1 MKKLSILLL
10 LHLLPQLLFAQTQDW
25 RVGFEYNETDPGF
38 WGITE
43 QTHDSIQQNLAL
55 VTRAQTLRGG
65 ININSIGGGW
75 DGMQSASGAPIDF
88 SQTDAWVQRLQRNG
102 FELVWN
108 LEPNAPWSF
117 SNNPDCIT
125 PPGLQ
130 IPECAPDFNHWND
143 WYSYVRSIV
152 ERYDGDGDSDMTGL
166 TKPVRFYIMEQE
178 IYYSGAANNIAGD
191 SGEAAGY
198 GYWEDNV
205 QNLIRLHEVTYQAI
219 HDADPSGQTKLV
231 GSGALLFDLYGDFP
245 DYPNTNGATTI
256 SRINGNNLMHAS
268 YAHGWDSLAQMLTL
282 LGTDTP
288 FKKCDYIGWH
298 PHINWKSTDQCMRLI
313 HEYAPGKPIFIDDMW
328 SNILT
333 SIFPHNG
340 FTQFIGGDSLE
351 GDFPNSTVVSYNAL
365 YNGLE
370 NHDSTVINW
379 YNAKGAR
386 DAVKCFALV
395 FGEGAERA
403 EFSLSNDPNP
413 HNVLLYPFS
422 YPYRYTGMMGKV
434 NEAYTPKPVLYTMQ
448 LLVDKIHDFTSVS
461 RVNVSSNPYTRV
473 YKFERQ
479 RGTSCYVAWSES
491 NRHPND
497 PHIPNGETVSI
508 PVISDS
514 LLLTSII
521 TQPGLTLADSVFVQT
536 SGSSFSIQL
545 GFEPVILEETQ
556 STSGIAELKNG
567 SLKIYP
573 NPANKIIHIELPGS
587 EIFHHANVSL
597 YDATGRICYSI
608 QNQNGKTIFINTS
621 SFARGAYRIV
631 VEFAGKLQT
640 GRVVVE

>member
-1 MKKLSILLL
+1 MKKIYILLFSCFPL
-10 LHLLPQLLFAQTQDW
+10 LSFSQIPDW
-25 RVGFEYNETDPGF
+25 RFGFEYNETDPGF

-43 QTHDSIQQNLAL
+43 QTHDSIQHNLGE
-55 VTRAQTLRGG
+55 VTRNQSVRGG

-75 DGMQSASGAPIDF
+75 EGMQSGPGAAIDF
-88 SQTDAWVQRLQRNG
+88 SNTDSWVQRLQRNG

-108 LEPNAPWSF
+108 LEPNATWSF
-117 SNNPDCIT
+117 ANNPDCII

-130 IPECAPDFNHWND
+130 IPECAPDSNHWND
-143 WYSYVRSIV
+143 WYHYVRSIV
-152 ERYDGDGDSDMTGL
+152 ERYDGDGDSDMVGL
-166 TKPVRFYIMEQE
+166 QKPVRFYIMEQE
-178 IYYSGAANNIAGD
+178 IYYGGAANGIAGD

-205 QNLIRLHEVTYQAI
+205 HNLIRLHEVAYQAM
-219 HDADPSGQTKLV
+219 HDADPTGNTKLV

-245 DYPNTNGATTI
+245 DYPNTNGAITQ
-256 SRINGNNLMHAS
+256 SRINGNNLMSAS
-268 YAHGWDSLAQMLTL
+268 YAHGWDSLAWMLTQ

-288 FKKCDYIGWH
+288 LKKCDYIGWH
-298 PHINWKSTDQCMRLI
+298 PHINWKSTDQAMKLI
-313 HEYAPGKPIFIDDMW
+313 KLYAPGKAIFIDDMW

-333 SIFPHNG
+333 SLFPHNG

-351 GDFPNSTVVSYNAL
+351 GDFPNSSVASYNVL

-370 NHDSTVINW
+370 NQDSTVINW

-386 DAVKCFALV
+386 DAVKCFATV

-413 HNVLLYPFS
+413 HNFILYPFT

-434 NEAYTPKPVLYTMQ
+434 NEAFVPKPVLYTMQ
-448 LLVDKIHDFTSVS
+448 TLVDKIHDFTSAT

-479 RGTSCYVAWSES
+479 RGTSCFIAWSES

-497 PHIPNGETVSI
+497 PHVPNGETVLI

-514 LLLTSII
+514 LLKTSVI
-521 TQPGLTLADSVFVQT
+521 TQAGITHPDSNFVIA
-536 SGSSFSIQL
+536 SGGNYSVQL
-545 GFEPVILEETQ
+545 GFEPILLEETEN
-556 STSGIAELKNG
+556 SVGIAEIKTSPLI
-567 SLKIYP
+567 IYP
-573 NPANKIIHIELPGS
+573 NPAHKEINIELENHFS
-587 EIFHHANVSL
+587 FSDARIKIYS
-597 YDATGRICYSI
+597 ATGQLVYSKE
-608 QNQNGKTIFINTS
+608 NQNGKIITINIENWK
-621 SFARGAYRIV
+621 
-631 VEFAGKLQT
+631 AGQYK
-640 GRVVVE
+640 VVVESKSDLFVGGFGVF